1 LFVLFLLCSLSL
13 ISFQSTD
20 SRDRRHQPDKVM
32 DTAGVKPGMI
42 IGEVGAGYGYFT
54 FKLAE
59 RVGESG
65 KIYANDIAAGAL
77 RGLQRRCERE
87 EITNIETILG
97 KVDDPLLP
105 QGELDMVFIVNA
117 FHDFEKPV
125 ALLNNLAVSLKPKAT
140 VVILDRDPA
149 KFSDPS
155 GHFLTKE
162 EVLQRIK
169 ESVFELVRIETFLTQ
184 HNIYI
189 IRLE

>member
-1 LFVLFLLCSLSL
+1 
-13 ISFQSTD
+13 
-20 SRDRRHQPDKVM
+20 M

-169 ESVFELVRIETFLTQ
+169 ESVFELVRIETFLAH